1 MSSQQTVEY
10 PTRILNKS
18 AHYPCAC
25 SRYIPQFGLTKLRAF
40 SALLRFSLRTENPR
54 VGGSIPPLATNIN
67 EIDDQFLAISLI
79 FRRPD

>member
-1 MSSQQTVEY
+1 VDESPSRI
-10 PTRILNKS
+10 PT
-18 AHYPCAC
+18 
-25 SRYIPQFGLTKLRAF
+25 
-40 SALLRFSLRTENPR
+40 LRTQRKLSCIINQSLNDTSGAISGVIPRKRTAVERLENPR